1 VQKDPEVLKLLEED
15 EDDFEE
21 FEEDGTF
28 FIIQHTTVKTFPP
41 KSNPNSGGKTGTM
54 RTSTTSSQPSSKRN
68 LQCDF
73 LNWYFVLYRHH
84 SIHPS
89 FKKT

>member
-28 FIIQHTTVKTFPP
+28 FNNPAYDSKNVPAKIEP
-41 KSNPNSGGKTGTM
+41 KQW
-54 RTSTTSSQPSSKRN
+54 R
-68 LQCDF
+68 
-73 LNWYFVLYRHH
+73 
-84 SIHPS
+84 
-89 FKKT
+89 

>member
-1 VQKDPEVLKLLEED
+1 MQKDPEVLKLLEED

-28 FIIQHTTVKTFPP
+28 FLIQHTTVKTFLQ

-54 RTSTTSSQPSSKRN
+54 RTLTTSSQSSSKKN
-68 LQCDF
+68 LQYDF
-73 LNWYFVLYRHH
+73 VNWYFVLYGL
-84 SIHPS
+84 HPS
-89 FKKT
+89 Y